1 MSASVESSWPAR
13 VGYDRAMAEAD
24 LFIDSTT
31 PTVLVAGIRAALILT
46 PGAEAREIPHDK
58 AVAVLGC
65 GIVPI
70 VCHRKAVARRLGTA
84 PFAARDLLELFA
96 FVRPAQPCLPTVG
109 GLADALD
116 LARPDT
122 LGEQARTLAA
132 AARALLAELADTGA
146 REDPDAPAIAAAMAQ
161 AGWPWAGAVLDRLGG
176 ADPAIAQAA
185 GLRVWHRLPEASDHA
200 PEAPSGTMAIE
211 PADARRRLAELL
223 GPNAEDRPG
232 QADFASAL
240 TAAFVPRD
248 NQDEPAVVIAEAG
261 TGVGKTLGY
270 IAPASLWAEK
280 NGGPVWIS
288 TYTRNLQRQID
299 TELDRL
305 YPDPVLKRR
314 KVVIRKGRENYLCL
328 LNLEDAVGRLGA
340 RGEDAVALGLVA
352 RWAAR
357 TRDGD
362 LAGGDFPAWLADL
375 LGPRNTVGLADRRGE
390 CIYSACAHYQ
400 KCFIERTVRRARR
413 ADIVVANHA
422 LVMTQAALGG
432 LDDGFVPDRVVFDE
446 GHHVFDAA
454 DSAFSARLS
463 GQEGFDVRIWLLG
476 PEDTRGRRAR
486 GLARRIEDIAAID
499 DATGERLATTLA
511 AARILP
517 GAGWHQR
524 LADGTPRGAAEVF
537 LAAIRQQVYARAKDA
552 RTPYDL
558 EAATHPPVPG
568 LIEAAAELATELGAL
583 IEPGRALAARLAT
596 MLEDRGEDFDT
607 PTRNRIDAVARGLRR
622 RIEGQLQAWR
632 EMLAA
637 LADETPEAFVDWFSV
652 TRIEGRDIDVGMHRH
667 WVDPTQPFAELVA
680 GSTHGLVV
688 TSATLRDGTGQ
699 VELDWRTAEARTGA
713 AHLAAPALRVEAP
726 SPFDY
731 ARLARVFIVTDVR
744 KDDLGQVAG
753 AYRALM
759 EASGGGALGLF
770 TAISRLRRVHERI
783 AGTLE
788 AEGLTLLAQ
797 HVDNLDTASLVDIF
811 RAEED
816 FCLLGTDAVRDG
828 VDVPGHSLRLIV
840 FDRVPWARPSIL
852 HRARRAAFTDTRYD
866 DLLARLRLKQAFG
879 RLVRR
884 ADDQGVFVLL
894 DPMMPSRLLG
904 AFPPE
909 VPVARLGLAEAA
921 AETRAFL
928 AR

>member
-1 MSASVESSWPAR
+1 
-13 VGYDRAMAEAD
+13 MAETDFFAD
-24 LFIDSTT
+24 AA
-31 PTVLVAGIRAALILT
+31 PWTVLVAGLRSAVILDEGT
-46 PGAEAREIPHDK
+46 DAREVSHREAASAIGRG
-58 AVAVLGC
+58 L
-65 GIVPI
+65 VPI
-70 VCHRKAVARRLGTA
+70 LCHARAVARRLGLA
-84 PFAARDLLELFA
+84 PFPARDILELFA
-96 FVRPAQPCLPTVG
+96 FVRPARPCLPTVG
-109 GLADALD
+109 GIADALA
-116 LARPDT
+116 LARPAT
-122 LGEQARTLAA
+122 PTEEAATLAR
-132 AARALLAELADTGA
+132 AARVLLAELADTA
-146 REDPDAPAIAAAMAQ
+146 PREDPDAAAIAAAMA
-161 AGWPWAGAVLDRLGG
+161 AGRWGWAGAVLDRLGG
-176 ADPAIAQAA
+176 ADAALANSA

-200 PEAPSGTMAIE
+200 PDAPAGTAPIEADA
-211 PADARRRLAELL
+211 ARRRLADLL
-223 GPNAEDRPG
+223 GPGAEDRPG

-248 NQDEPAVVIAEAG
+248 VEDEPAAVIAEAG

-270 IAPASLWAEK
+270 IAPASLWAER

-299 TELDRL
+299 GELDRL
-305 YPDPVLKRR
+305 FPDPVRKRR

-328 LNLEDAVGRLGA
+328 LNLEDAVGRLDA
-340 RGEDAVALGLVA
+340 RGGDAAALGLVA

-362 LAGGDFPAWLADL
+362 LTGGDFPAWLADL
-375 LGPRNTVGLADRRGE
+375 LGRRNTLDLADRRGE

-432 LDDGFVPDRVVFDE
+432 LDDGFVPSRVVFDE

-454 DSAFSARLS
+454 DGAFSARLS
-463 GQEGFDVRIWLLG
+463 GQEGADLRIWLLG
-476 PEDTRGRRAR
+476 PEGAGGRRAR
-486 GLARRIEDIAAID
+486 GLARRIEDVAAID
-499 DATGERLATTLA
+499 DATGERMATTLA
-511 AARILP
+511 AARFLP
-517 GAGWHQR
+517 AAGWHQR
-524 LADGTPRGAAEVF
+524 LAAGTPRGAAESF
-537 LAAIRQQVYARAKDA
+537 LAAVRQQVYARAADA

-558 EAATHPPVPG
+558 EAGARPPVPG
-568 LIEAAAELATELGAL
+568 LIAAAADLEEAL
-583 IEPGRALAARLAT
+583 DGLIAPGHALAARLASL
-596 MLEDRGEDFDT
+596 LEERGETLDT
-607 PTRNRIDAVARGLRR
+607 PTRNRIEAVARGLRR

-632 EMLAA
+632 DMLRD
-637 LADETPEAFVDWFSV
+637 LSADPPETFVDWFSV
-652 TRIEGRDIDVGMHRH
+652 SRIDGRDVDVGMHRH
-667 WVDPTQPFAELVA
+667 WIDPSLPFARLVA
-680 GSTHGLVV
+680 APTHGLVIA
-688 TSATLRDGTGQ
+688 SATLRDGTGD
-699 VELDWRTAEARTGA
+699 VERDWRAAEARTGA
-713 AHLAAPALRVEAP
+713 AHLASPATRVGTP

-731 ARLARVFIVTDVR
+731 ARLARVFIVNDVR

-759 EASGGGALGLF
+759 QASGGGALGLF
-770 TAISRLRRVHERI
+770 TAISRLRRVYERI
-783 AGTLE
+783 AGALE
-788 AEGLTLLAQ
+788 ADGLTLLAQ

-828 VDVPGHSLRLIV
+828 VDVPGRSLRLIV
-840 FDRVPWARPSIL
+840 FDRVPWARPTIV
-852 HRARRAAFTDTRYD
+852 HRVRRAAFGGSGYD
-866 DLLARLRLKQAFG
+866 DMLARLRLKQAFG

-884 ADDQGVFVLL
+884 ADDRGVFVLL

-928 AR
+928 PR

>member
-1 MSASVESSWPAR
+1 
-13 VGYDRAMAEAD
+13 MAETDFFAD
-24 LFIDSTT
+24 AA
-31 PTVLVAGIRAALILT
+31 PRTVLVAGLRSAVILDEGT
-46 PGAEAREIPHDK
+46 DAREVSHREAASAIGRG
-58 AVAVLGC
+58 L
-65 GIVPI
+65 VPI
-70 VCHRKAVARRLGTA
+70 LCHARAVARRLGLA
-84 PFAARDLLELFA
+84 PFPARDILELFA
-96 FVRPAQPCLPTVG
+96 FVRPARPCLPTVG
-109 GLADALD
+109 GIADALA
-116 LARPDT
+116 LARPAT
-122 LGEQARTLAA
+122 PTEEAATLAR
-132 AARALLAELADTGA
+132 AARVLLAELADTA
-146 REDPDAPAIAAAMAQ
+146 PREDPDAAAIAAAMA
-161 AGWPWAGAVLDRLGG
+161 AGRWGWAGAVLDRLGG
-176 ADPAIAQAA
+176 ADAALANSA

-200 PEAPSGTMAIE
+200 PDAPAGTAPIEADA
-211 PADARRRLAELL
+211 ARRRLADLL
-223 GPNAEDRPG
+223 GPGAEDRPG

-248 NQDEPAVVIAEAG
+248 VEDEPAAVIAEAG

-270 IAPASLWAEK
+270 IAPASLWAER

-299 TELDRL
+299 GELDRL
-305 YPDPVLKRR
+305 FPDPVRKRR

-328 LNLEDAVGRLGA
+328 LNLEDAVGRLDA
-340 RGEDAVALGLVA
+340 RGGDAAALGLVA

-362 LAGGDFPAWLADL
+362 LTGGDFPAWLADL
-375 LGPRNTVGLADRRGE
+375 LGRRNTLDLADRRGE

-432 LDDGFVPDRVVFDE
+432 LDDGFVPSRVVFDE

-454 DSAFSARLS
+454 DGAFSARLS
-463 GQEGFDVRIWLLG
+463 GQEGADLRVWLLG
-476 PEDTRGRRAR
+476 PEGAGGRRAR
-486 GLARRIEDIAAID
+486 GLARRIEDVAAID
-499 DATGERLATTLA
+499 DATGERMATTLA
-511 AARILP
+511 AARFLP
-517 GAGWHQR
+517 AAGWHQR
-524 LADGTPRGAAEVF
+524 LAAGTPRGAAESF
-537 LAAIRQQVYARAKDA
+537 LAAVRQQVYARAADA

-558 EAATHPPVPG
+558 EAGARPPVPG
-568 LIEAAAELATELGAL
+568 LIAAAADLEEAL
-583 IEPGRALAARLAT
+583 DGLIAPGHALAARLASL
-596 MLEDRGEDFDT
+596 LEERGETLDT
-607 PTRNRIDAVARGLRR
+607 PTRNRIEAVARGLRR

-632 EMLAA
+632 DMLRD
-637 LADETPEAFVDWFSV
+637 LSADPPETFVDWFSV
-652 TRIEGRDIDVGMHRH
+652 SRIDGRDVDVGMHRH
-667 WVDPTQPFAELVA
+667 WIDPSLPFARLVA
-680 GSTHGLVV
+680 APTHGLVIA
-688 TSATLRDGTGQ
+688 SATLRDGTGD
-699 VELDWRTAEARTGA
+699 VERDWRAAEARTGA
-713 AHLAAPALRVEAP
+713 AHLASPATRVGTP

-731 ARLARVFIVTDVR
+731 ARLARVFIVNDVR

-759 EASGGGALGLF
+759 RASGGGALGLF

-783 AGTLE
+783 AGALE
-788 AEGLTLLAQ
+788 ADGLTLLAQ

-828 VDVPGHSLRLIV
+828 VDVPGRSLRLIV
-840 FDRVPWARPSIL
+840 FDRVPWARPTIV
-852 HRARRAAFTDTRYD
+852 HRVRRAAFGGSGYD
-866 DLLARLRLKQAFG
+866 DMLARLRLKQAFG

-884 ADDQGVFVLL
+884 ADDRGVFVLL

-928 AR
+928 PR

>member
-1 MSASVESSWPAR
+1 
-13 VGYDRAMAEAD
+13 MAETD
-24 LFIDSTT
+24 LFVDAL
-31 PTVLVAGIRAALILT
+31 PHAVLVAGLRSAVILDD
-46 PGAEAREIPHDK
+46 GARAREVSHREAAAAIERG
-58 AVAVLGC
+58 L
-65 GIVPI
+65 VPI
-70 VCHRKAVARRLGTA
+70 LCHAKAVARRLGLA
-84 PFAARDLLELFA
+84 PFPARDILELFA
-96 FVRPAQPCLPTVG
+96 FVRPARPCLPTVG
-109 GLADALD
+109 GIADALD
-116 LARPDT
+116 LPRP
-122 LGEQARTLAA
+122 QTLAEEA
-132 AARALLAELADTGA
+132 ATLARAAHALLAELADTGPH
-146 REDPDAPAIAAAMAQ
+146 ENPDAAAIAAAMA
-161 AGWPWAGAVLDRLGG
+161 AGRWPWAGAVLDRLGG
-176 ADPAIAQAA
+176 ADDAVAKAA

-200 PEAPSGTMAIE
+200 PEAPAGTAPIA
-211 PADARRRLAELL
+211 ADAARRRLADLL
-223 GPNAEDRPG
+223 GPEAEDRPG

-248 NQDEPAVVIAEAG
+248 VEDEPAAVIAEAG

-270 IAPASLWAEK
+270 IAPASLWAER

-314 KVVIRKGRENYLCL
+314 KVVVRKGRENYLCL
-328 LNLEDAVGRLGA
+328 LNLEDAVERLGTRA
-340 RGEDAVALGLVA
+340 GDAAALGLVA

-362 LAGGDFPAWLADL
+362 LQGGDFPAWLADL
-375 LGPRNTVGLADRRGE
+375 LGPRNTLGLADRRGE
-390 CIYSACAHYQ
+390 CLYSACAHYQ

-432 LDDGFVPDRVVFDE
+432 LDDGFVPSRVVFDE

-454 DSAFSARLS
+454 DGAFSARLS
-463 GQEGFDVRIWLLG
+463 GQEAADVRIWLLG

-499 DATGERLATTLA
+499 DATGERMAMTLA
-511 AARILP
+511 AARFLP

-524 LADGTPRGAAEVF
+524 LAAGTPRGAAETF
-537 LAAIRQQVYARAKDA
+537 LAAVRQQVYARAGDA

-558 EAATHPPVPG
+558 EADARPPVAG
-568 LIEAAAELATELGAL
+568 LIEAAAGLGEALDAL
-583 IEPGRALAARLAT
+583 IAPGRALTARLASL
-596 MLEDRGEDFDT
+596 LEERAETLDT

-622 RIEGQLQAWR
+622 RIEGQLEAWR
-632 EMLAA
+632 AMLAD
-637 LADETPEAFVDWFSV
+637 LSTDPPETFVDWFSV
-652 TRIEGRDIDVGMHRH
+652 SRVDGRDVDIGMHRH
-667 WVDPTQPFAELVA
+667 WIDPSLPFARLVA
-680 GSTHGLVV
+680 SSTHGLVV
-688 TSATLRDGTGQ
+688 TSATLRDGTGD
-699 VELDWRTAEARTGA
+699 VEHDWRAAEARTGT
-713 AHLAAPALRVEAP
+713 AHLAAPATRVEAP

-731 ARLARVFIVTDVR
+731 ARLARVFIVNDVR

-759 EASGGGALGLF
+759 QAAGGGALGLF

-783 AGTLE
+783 AGPLE
-788 AEGLTLLAQ
+788 ADGLTLLAQ
-797 HVDNLDTASLVDIF
+797 HVDNLDTGSLVDIF

-828 VDVPGHSLRLIV
+828 VDVPGRSLRLIV
-840 FDRVPWARPSIL
+840 FDRVPWARPTII
-852 HRARRAAFTDTRYD
+852 HRARRAAFSESRYD
-866 DLLARLRLKQAFG
+866 DMLARLRLKQAFG

-884 ADDQGVFVLL
+884 ADDHGVFVLL

-909 VPVARLGLAEAA
+909 VPVARLGLAEAV

-928 AR
+928 LR

>member
-1 MSASVESSWPAR
+1 
-13 VGYDRAMAEAD
+13 MAETDFFAD
-24 LFIDSTT
+24 AA
-31 PTVLVAGIRAALILT
+31 PRTVLVAGLRSAVILDEGT
-46 PGAEAREIPHDK
+46 DAREVSHREAASAIGRG
-58 AVAVLGC
+58 L
-65 GIVPI
+65 VPI
-70 VCHRKAVARRLGTA
+70 LCHARAVARRLGLA
-84 PFAARDLLELFA
+84 PFPARDILELFA
-96 FVRPAQPCLPTVG
+96 FVRPARPCLPTVG
-109 GLADALD
+109 GIADALA
-116 LARPDT
+116 LARPATPTEEAAT
-122 LGEQARTLAA
+122 LARAART
-132 AARALLAELADTGA
+132 LLAELADTA
-146 REDPDAPAIAAAMAQ
+146 PREDPDAAAIAAAMA
-161 AGWPWAGAVLDRLGG
+161 AGRWGWAGAVLDRLGG
-176 ADPAIAQAA
+176 ADAALANSA

-200 PEAPSGTMAIE
+200 PDAPAGTAPIEAA
-211 PADARRRLAELL
+211 AARRRLADLL
-223 GPNAEDRPG
+223 GPGAEDRPG

-248 NQDEPAVVIAEAG
+248 VEDEPAAVIAEAG

-270 IAPASLWAEK
+270 IAPASLWAER

-299 TELDRL
+299 GELDRL
-305 YPDPVLKRR
+305 FPDPVRKRR

-328 LNLEDAVGRLGA
+328 LNLEDAVGRLDA
-340 RGEDAVALGLVA
+340 RGGDAAALGLVA

-362 LAGGDFPAWLADL
+362 LTGGDFPAWLADL
-375 LGPRNTVGLADRRGE
+375 LGRRNTLDLADRRGE

-432 LDDGFVPDRVVFDE
+432 LDDGFVPSRVVFDE

-454 DSAFSARLS
+454 DGAFSARLS
-463 GQEGFDVRIWLLG
+463 GQEGADLRVWLLG
-476 PEDTRGRRAR
+476 PEGAGGRRAR
-486 GLARRIEDIAAID
+486 GLARRIEDVAAID
-499 DATGERLATTLA
+499 DATGERMATTLA
-511 AARILP
+511 AARFLP
-517 GAGWHQR
+517 AAGWHQR
-524 LADGTPRGAAEVF
+524 LAAGTPRGAAESF
-537 LAAIRQQVYARAKDA
+537 LAAVRQQVYARAADA

-558 EAATHPPVPG
+558 EAGARPPVPG
-568 LIEAAAELATELGAL
+568 LIAAAADLEEAL
-583 IEPGRALAARLAT
+583 DGLIAPGHALAARLASL
-596 MLEDRGEDFDT
+596 LEERGETLDT
-607 PTRNRIDAVARGLRR
+607 PTRNRIEAVARGLRR

-632 EMLAA
+632 DMLRD
-637 LADETPEAFVDWFSV
+637 LSADPPETFVDWFSV
-652 TRIEGRDIDVGMHRH
+652 SRIDGRDVDVGMHRH
-667 WVDPTQPFAELVA
+667 WVDPSLPFARLVA
-680 GSTHGLVV
+680 APTHGLVIA
-688 TSATLRDGTGQ
+688 SATLRDGTGD
-699 VELDWRTAEARTGA
+699 VERDWRAAEARTGA
-713 AHLAAPALRVEAP
+713 AHLASPATRVGTP

-731 ARLARVFIVTDVR
+731 ARLARVFIVNDVR

-759 EASGGGALGLF
+759 RASGGGALGLF

-783 AGTLE
+783 AGALE
-788 AEGLTLLAQ
+788 ADGLTLLAQ

-828 VDVPGHSLRLIV
+828 VDVPGRSLRLIV
-840 FDRVPWARPSIL
+840 FDRVPWARPTIV
-852 HRARRAAFTDTRYD
+852 HRVRRAAFGGSGYD
-866 DLLARLRLKQAFG
+866 DMLARLRLKQAFG

-884 ADDQGVFVLL
+884 ADDRGVFVLL

-928 AR
+928 PR

>member
-1 MSASVESSWPAR
+1 
-13 VGYDRAMAEAD
+13 MAETDFFAD
-24 LFIDSTT
+24 AA
-31 PTVLVAGIRAALILT
+31 PRTVLVAGLRSAVILDEGT
-46 PGAEAREIPHDK
+46 DAREVSHREAASAIGRG
-58 AVAVLGC
+58 L
-65 GIVPI
+65 VPI
-70 VCHRKAVARRLGTA
+70 LCHARAVARRLGLA
-84 PFAARDLLELFA
+84 PFPARDILELFA
-96 FVRPAQPCLPTVG
+96 FVRPARPCLPTVG
-109 GLADALD
+109 GIADALA
-116 LARPDT
+116 LARPAT
-122 LGEQARTLAA
+122 PTEEAATLAR
-132 AARALLAELADTGA
+132 AARVLLAELADTA
-146 REDPDAPAIAAAMAQ
+146 PREDPDAAAIAAAMA
-161 AGWPWAGAVLDRLGG
+161 AGRWGWAGAVLDRLGG
-176 ADPAIAQAA
+176 ADAALANSA

-200 PEAPSGTMAIE
+200 PDAPAGTAPIEADA
-211 PADARRRLAELL
+211 ARRRLADLL
-223 GPNAEDRPG
+223 GPSAEDRPG

-248 NQDEPAVVIAEAG
+248 VEDEPAAVIAEAG

-270 IAPASLWAEK
+270 IAPASLWAER

-299 TELDRL
+299 GELDRL
-305 YPDPVLKRR
+305 FPDPVRKRR

-328 LNLEDAVGRLGA
+328 LNLEDAVGRLDA
-340 RGEDAVALGLVA
+340 RGGDAAALGLVA

-362 LAGGDFPAWLADL
+362 LTGGDFPAWLADL
-375 LGPRNTVGLADRRGE
+375 LGRRNTLDLADRRGE

-432 LDDGFVPDRVVFDE
+432 LDDGFVPSRVVFDE

-454 DSAFSARLS
+454 DGAFSARLS
-463 GQEGFDVRIWLLG
+463 GQEGADLRVWLLG
-476 PEDTRGRRAR
+476 PEGAGGRRAR
-486 GLARRIEDIAAID
+486 GLARRIEDVAAID
-499 DATGERLATTLA
+499 DATGERMATTLA
-511 AARILP
+511 AARFLP
-517 GAGWHQR
+517 AAGWHQR
-524 LADGTPRGAAEVF
+524 LAAGTPRGAAESF
-537 LAAIRQQVYARAKDA
+537 LAAVRQQVYARAADA

-558 EAATHPPVPG
+558 EAGARPPVPG
-568 LIEAAAELATELGAL
+568 LIAAAADLEEAL
-583 IEPGRALAARLAT
+583 DGLIAPGHALAARLASL
-596 MLEDRGEDFDT
+596 LEERGETLDT
-607 PTRNRIDAVARGLRR
+607 PTRNRIEAVARGLRR

-632 EMLAA
+632 DMLRD
-637 LADETPEAFVDWFSV
+637 LSADPPETFVDWFSV
-652 TRIEGRDIDVGMHRH
+652 SRIDGRDVDVGMHRH
-667 WVDPTQPFAELVA
+667 WVDPSLPFAKLVA
-680 GSTHGLVV
+680 APTHGLVIA
-688 TSATLRDGTGQ
+688 SATLRDGTGD
-699 VELDWRTAEARTGA
+699 VERDWRAAEARTGA
-713 AHLAAPALRVEAP
+713 AHLASPATRVGTP

-731 ARLARVFIVTDVR
+731 ARLARVFIVNDVR

-753 AYRALM
+753 AYRTLM
-759 EASGGGALGLF
+759 RASGGGALGLF

-783 AGTLE
+783 AGALE
-788 AEGLTLLAQ
+788 ADGLTLLAQ

-828 VDVPGHSLRLIV
+828 VDVPGRSLRLIV
-840 FDRVPWARPSIL
+840 FDRVPWARPTIV
-852 HRARRAAFTDTRYD
+852 HRVRRAAFGGSGYD
-866 DLLARLRLKQAFG
+866 DMLARLRLKQAFG

-884 ADDQGVFVLL
+884 ADDRGVFVLL

-928 AR
+928 PR